1 MLTVTFRF
9 DTATAVTPIV
19 EKNGSTTFSAEVF
32 DGWDITG
39 NANGGYLLAMMGR
52 AMQQHSG
59 RRDPFT
65 VTAHYLAPAP
75 AGPLEI

>member
-9 DTATAVTPIV
+9 DTATAVTPIAQ
-19 EKNGSTTFSAEVF
+19 KNGLTTFSAEVF

-59 RRDPFT
+59 SPRPVHGDCSLSR
-65 VTAHYLAPAP
+65 AC
-75 AGPLEI
+75 AGGPVGN